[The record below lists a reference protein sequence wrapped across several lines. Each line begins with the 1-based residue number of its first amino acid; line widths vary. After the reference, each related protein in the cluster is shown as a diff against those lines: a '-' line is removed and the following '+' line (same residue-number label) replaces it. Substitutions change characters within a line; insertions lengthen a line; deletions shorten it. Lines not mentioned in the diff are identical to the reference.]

1 MIFFCLFDCI
11 SETFIP
17 QIQDLSKFGDLY
29 IFQSKIMDIWWLTR
43 TEDIGNTYQ
52 EQKVQHRKGTV
63 LAPQQ

>member
-1 MIFFCLFDCI
+1 MTYFCLFDCI

-17 QIQDLSKFGDLY
+17 QIYDLGKFGDLY
-29 IFQSKIMDIWWLTR
+29 IFQSKKMDIWWLTR
-43 TEDIGNTYQ
+43 AEDMGNTYQ